1 VPVDATPPSRHPLPR
16 LALLLALAAVGLFAA
31 PAAQADDLIQLNGDL
46 PLTLQGNF
54 RFGLLYLDGT
64 VRLAAD
70 TSITATDVFIG
81 PDAQLDT
88 CYDLVSQNANGCGN
102 GRSLSINASG
112 GVAISPGIDLRG
124 AVGANRAGGSLSI
137 HAARISLGGGVET
150 AGTAAVSGSISLD
163 SPGLIVTQNLHAP
176 GAAIV
181 VHGAGGLS
189 IGGDVTSASG
199 DPGVVNGG
207 PVDLAS
213 TGGDV
218 AVLGSISSAGRDVS
232 GAGAIPGGSGG
243 AITIGGGDVRIAG
256 GLDSSAGRGVDLS
269 AGQAGGISIGARG
282 SIVVAGAATASGDA
296 SNGGNGSDGAA
307 VNMSAAGALAAG
319 SISSTGGGS
328 STLYA
333 GAGGPIALTAGGAL
347 STGALS
353 TTGGAS
359 PQAGRHGG
367 AVSVTGASV
376 SLGTITADAGDAS
389 SDPANGSGEAGGAV
403 TVKATGT
410 AAVGPISTHGGSG
423 RALGAGG
430 AGGAV
435 SITGDRVTTGSIAS
449 SGENLGA
456 PGGRVTVSSQSALV
470 VGGAIDTSGAAS
482 SSGNAGGAGGPML
495 LITHGPL
502 TLGGRLR
509 SEGGTGGSGGPFG
522 AAGGNGGSIEL
533 VVQSIVS
540 SAGVL
545 SGGGNGG
552 NAAVQNGPQ
561 GRGGDGGRVR
571 VWAQVPSLILL
582 QLVDSTGGQGNP
594 NGSDGAQLDES
605 APTDLSITKTFTLA
619 FTPHAPDAEGYRVF
633 ASVAG
638 APAKLLLTTKTPG
651 AALPKVAPCVSVAY
665 TLSGFQ
671 SGVGWQSDPI
681 GPIGFMASPSATQ
694 ACTDAPQVTLGVQK
708 LRKRLKALIKK
719 KWRVP
724 VHFLADGM
732 GTVHVVLS
740 RGKKQYAAIDRPL
753 GAARRSVTVTLTI
766 PKKPKSLRKAGKFTV
781 TVTGSAPLG
790 KARSK
795 STLTLEVTT

>member
-1 VPVDATPPSRHPLPR
+1 MPVDATPPSGHPLLR
-16 LALLLALAAVGLFAA
+16 FVLVLALAGMGLFAV
-31 PAAQADDLIQLNGDL
+31 PASQADDLIQLNGDL
-46 PLTLQGNF
+46 PVTLQGNF
-54 RFGLLYLDGT
+54 SFGLLYLDGT

-70 TSITATDVFIG
+70 TSISATDVFIG
-81 PDAQLDT
+81 PDAQLQT

-112 GVAISPGIDLRG
+112 GVAISPAIDLRG
-124 AVGANRAGGSLSI
+124 AVGVNRAGGSLSI
-137 HAARISLGGGVET
+137 HAARVSLGGGVET

-163 SPGLIVTQNLHAP
+163 SPGLVVTQSLHAP

-181 VHGAGGLS
+181 VHGAGGVS
-189 IGGDVTSASG
+189 IGGDVSSASG

-218 AVLGSISSAGRDVS
+218 GVLGSISSAGRDVA

-243 AITIGGGDVRIAG
+243 PITIGGGDVRISG

-269 AGQAGGISIGARG
+269 AGQPGGISIGARA
-282 SIVVAGAATASGDA
+282 SIVVSGAVTASGDA
-296 SNGGNGSDGAA
+296 SVGGNGSDGGA

-328 STLYA
+328 NTLYA

-376 SLGTITADAGDAS
+376 SLGSITADAGDAS

-403 TVKATGT
+403 AVKATGT
-410 AAVGPISTHGGSG
+410 AAVGAISTRGGSG

-430 AGGAV
+430 AGGPV
-435 SITGDRVTTGSIAS
+435 SVTGDRVTTGSIAS
-449 SGENLGA
+449 SGENLGG
-456 PGGRVTVSSQSALV
+456 PGGRVTVSSLSTLI
-470 VGGAIDTSGAAS
+470 VGGAVDTSGAAS
-482 SSGNAGGAGGPML
+482 SSGNAGGGGGPVL

-509 SEGGTGGSGGPFG
+509 SEGGIGGSGGPFG
-522 AAGGNGGSIEL
+522 AAGGNGGSIEI
-533 VVQSIVS
+533 VAQSIAS

-552 NAAVQNGPQ
+552 NAAGNGPQ

-571 VWAQVPSLILL
+571 VWAQAPSLILL

-605 APTDLSITKTFTLA
+605 APSDLSITKTFTLA

-651 AALPKVAPCVSVAY
+651 VALPKVAPCVSVAY

-681 GPIGFMASPSATQ
+681 GPIGFMAPPSATQ

-708 LRKRLKALIKK
+708 LKKKLRPLIKK

-724 VHFLADGM
+724 IHFLADGM

-740 RGKKQYAAIDRPL
+740 RGKKQYAVIDKPL
-753 GAARRSVTVTLTI
+753 GPVRRTVTVILTI
-766 PKKPKSLRKAGKFTV
+766 PKKPKNLRKAGKFTV